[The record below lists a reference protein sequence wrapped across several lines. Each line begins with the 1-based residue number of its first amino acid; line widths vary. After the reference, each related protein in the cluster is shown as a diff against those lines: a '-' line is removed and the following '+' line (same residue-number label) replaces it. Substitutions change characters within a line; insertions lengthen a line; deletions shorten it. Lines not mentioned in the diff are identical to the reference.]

1 MENKEKLREKADG
14 ILKSI
19 EETRGK
25 VPLVNKV
32 LSERPDLFVPNA
44 ELSMKLFEGEGS
56 LDKKTRELVAL
67 AAAAALG
74 GQYCMKE
81 HIRNAV
87 ALGATKDE
95 VLEVLEIAGYMCMT
109 RSQSYAFRVFA
120 DAYGMDVE

>member
-1 MENKEKLREKADG
+1 MENEEKLRQRADE
-14 ILKSI
+14 ILNAI
-19 EETRGK
+19 ESMRGK
-25 VPLVNKV
+25 VPVVNRV

-44 ELSMKLFEGEGS
+44 ELSMKLFEGEGR

-67 AAAAALG
+67 GAAAALG

-87 ALGATKDE
+87 ALGATRDE
-95 VLEVLEIAGYMCMT
+95 ILEALEIAGYMCMT
-109 RSQSYAFRVFA
+109 RSQSYSFRVFA

>member
-1 MENKEKLREKADG
+1 MENEEKLRQRADE
-14 ILKSI
+14 ILNAI
-19 EETRGK
+19 ESMRGK
-25 VPLVNKV
+25 VPVVNRV

-81 HIRNAV
+81 HIRNAA

-95 VLEVLEIAGYMCMT
+95 ILEALEIAGYMCMT

>member
-1 MENKEKLREKADG
+1 MENEEKLRQRADE
-14 ILKSI
+14 ILNAI
-19 EETRGK
+19 ESMRGK
-25 VPLVNKV
+25 VPVVNRV

-81 HIRNAV
+81 HIRNAA

-95 VLEVLEIAGYMCMT
+95 ILEALEIAGYMCMT
-109 RSQSYAFRVFA
+109 RSQPYAFRVFA